1 MEPLSAA
8 ELSSLAG
15 SMLPSSSYGD
25 PSVLQ
30 RRDDAIAT
38 LLTSLDASGRLPALI
53 AAIDTRQSARLNAY
67 AERMATLAVRLRDPR
82 QLRNGLTAVAVAYET
97 TDDPRDNL
105 TVLSLLW
112 RAAQLLDLDA
122 AGEFHAAAA
131 RVPDA
136 AAFFASWPSR
146 KPAHQT
152 IQDMGY
158 LETTD
163 ADGFTFR
170 WANDYSIPPPENLRE
185 RLSDRWDHLT
195 RRGRD

>member
-67 AERMATLAVRLRDPR
+67 AERMATLAVRQRDPR
-82 QLRNGLTAVAVAYET
+82 QLHARHDRPLVEE
-97 TDDPRDNL
+97 
-105 TVLSLLW
+105 
-112 RAAQLLDLDA
+112 
-122 AGEFHAAAA
+122 GELRHSF
-131 RVPDA
+131 
-136 AAFFASWPSR
+136 
-146 KPAHQT
+146 
-152 IQDMGY
+152 Y
-158 LETTD
+158 
-163 ADGFTFR
+163 
-170 WANDYSIPPPENLRE
+170 DYR
-185 RLSDRWDHLT
+185 
-195 RRGRD
+195 